1 MRWWLPVK
9 SGYLLFDKVH
19 NSAYEYSHS
28 IVLVMLLAVAVLI
41 HLCLTESVEL
51 VSNICE
57 YNVNFHFMSL
67 LLCVDNAGVKNGLH
81 DFCYVIE
88 HWRRQNF

>member
-19 NSAYEYSHS
+19 NSAYEYSHF
-28 IVLVMLLAVAVLI
+28 IVLVMLLAVAVLV
-41 HLCLTESVEL
+41 HLHLTESVEL

-57 YNVNFHFMSL
+57 YNVNFHFCHCCFVLTIIPVWKMVYMTSATL
-67 LLCVDNAGVKNGLH
+67 
-81 DFCYVIE
+81 
-88 HWRRQNF
+88 